1 MMPSKRWGCYPIND
15 CERLQEILAIV
26 DDLIFRAERG
36 AIIMV
41 EGLRDKA
48 SLEALGISGNI
59 VMASQQ
65 PLFNLAERISRQ
77 NADVI
82 ILTDW
87 DERGEEVAKYADI
100 FLKSNGARP
109 DCEPRK
115 RLRQLSKKEIKDIEN
130 LHGYIERLKLICD
143 TKQADVRR

>member
-1 MMPSKRWGCYPIND
+1 MND
-15 CERLQEILAIV
+15 CERLQEIL
-26 DDLIFRAERG
+26 LIIGELASRAENG
-36 AIIMV
+36 AIIIV

-48 SLEALGISGNI
+48 SLEALGVKGSI

-65 PLFNLAERISRQ
+65 PLFNFSERISRQ
-77 NADVI
+77 TPDII

-87 DERGEEVAKYADI
+87 DDRGEELAKNAEI

-109 DCEPRK
+109 DGETRK
-115 RLRQLSKKEIKDIEN
+115 KLRHLSKKEIMDIEN
-130 LHGYIERLKLICD
+130 LHGYVERLRLLCD